1 MVDRQHSVF
10 TREVCRMQIQVN
22 TDHNIP
28 GHEELVS
35 EVETSVLNSVQR
47 FGKQITRVE
56 AHLSDDNGNKGGATD
71 KRCVLEARIE
81 GHQPVVVSHQAET
94 LKQAYTGASTKLKSA
109 LTSALEK
116 LRTH

>member
-1 MVDRQHSVF
+1 
-10 TREVCRMQIQVN
+10 MQIQVN

-28 GHEELVS
+28 GHEQLVT
-35 EVETSVLNSVQR
+35 EVEASVQSSLQR

-56 AHLSDDNGNKGGATD
+56 VHLTDENGNKGGADD

-94 LKQAYTGASTKLKSA
+94 LKQAYSGASTKLKSA
-109 LTSALEK
+109 LAHTLDK
-116 LRTH
+116 LRTY